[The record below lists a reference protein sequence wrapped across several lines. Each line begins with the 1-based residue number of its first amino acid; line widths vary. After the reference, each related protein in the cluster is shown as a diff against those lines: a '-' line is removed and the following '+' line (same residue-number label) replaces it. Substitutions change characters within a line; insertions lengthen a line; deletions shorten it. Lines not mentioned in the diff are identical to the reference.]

1 MTEAAQTE
9 PAPRPAKKPRPLW
22 RRLLDRVLWV
32 VLAGLAYVLIE
43 ILVPAWPCPYRHF
56 GWAVERTQDHI
67 RAVQDLAYGYRQA
80 RRRYPMSLSGLAE
93 SAREVAHPRT
103 FTDGWGRL
111 FIYNVP
117 GWVNTHAF
125 DLYSKG
131 RNGIDDDGGGDDI
144 TNWCEPEPLYYGR
157 DHHRGWLNSTAFD
170 VGAAFALGWLVWVL
184 CRWRRLYRPGRE
196 GRRPVLRWVTVP
208 RWLGPSLALVAATAA
223 FLHFPGL
230 KAEYYYWRWAYLSS
244 YPTLQSECPYWRW
257 TRLLPRPPE
266 GPHTNLDD
274 AAETLIYMGPSAAP
288 VVAAKLNHPS
298 LAGRRKRPLREQTVR
313 LLGLIGDPSVT
324 PVLSDLLLSQPHEP
338 HYVPRAIVAQALRR
352 LGDRSAVWLLL
363 EDISSGSRSV
373 SFRSAKALELLTWQ
387 NFGELFP
394 DLPPGEV
401 RRRAA
406 LWGEWWRQN
415 QDNEESE
422 WLRQGVEQA
431 LAQLLSDDMY
441 LRDRAIR
448 RLRRVTRM
456 RFFCEYYMSLG
467 DRRLASLVWRGWWQ
481 EHQERFRYADFD
493 SIDRPFRTVDSL
505 YRSEW

>member
-1 MTEAAQTE
+1 
-9 PAPRPAKKPRPLW
+9 
-22 RRLLDRVLWV
+22 
-32 VLAGLAYVLIE
+32 
-43 ILVPAWPCPYRHF
+43 
-56 GWAVERTQDHI
+56 
-67 RAVQDLAYGYRQA
+67 
-80 RRRYPMSLSGLAE
+80 
-93 SAREVAHPRT
+93 
-103 FTDGWGRL
+103 
-111 FIYNVP
+111 
-117 GWVNTHAF
+117 
-125 DLYSKG
+125 
-131 RNGIDDDGGGDDI
+131 
-144 TNWCEPEPLYYGR
+144 
-157 DHHRGWLNSTAFD
+157 
-170 VGAAFALGWLVWVL
+170 FALGWLVWAL
-184 CRWRRLYRPGRE
+184 CRWRRLYCPVRE

-244 YPTLQSECPYWRW
+244 YPVLQSECPYWRW

-324 PVLSDLLLSQPHEP
+324 PVLSDLLLSRPREP
-338 HYVPRAIVAQALRR
+338 HYVPHAIVAQALRR

-373 SFRSAKALELLTWQ
+373 CFRSARALELLTWQ
-387 NFGELFP
+387 NFGGLFP
-394 DLPPGEV
+394 DLPPGEM
-401 RRRAA
+401 RRRAD

-456 RFFCEYYMSLG
+456 RFFCEYYMSLH
-467 DRRLASLVWRGWWQ
+467 DRRLAALVWRRWWQ